1 MEKVNSTARLAVV
14 AVTLCLLLLAGPQEA
29 EAAEWITYPSK
40 MISCKV
46 LGNCE
51 KNAGTPDATRPGAV
65 ANRYTRGCSAI
76 ERCRG

>member
-1 MEKVNSTARLAVV
+1 
-14 AVTLCLLLLAGPQEA
+14 
-29 EAAEWITYPSK
+29 